1 MKMMIKVNKRKK
13 LRLEIGINKIEKDK
27 RMKEGK

>member
-1 MKMMIKVNKRKK
+1 MKMMIKVNKRNKV
-13 LRLEIGINKIEKDK
+13 RLEIGINKIEKDK